1 MVPSTVIFL
10 VTSCRIFSHTLLQ
23 RDVNDPPRRNNR
35 NANQQRRF
43 LLRRGFHRERT
54 FLARVCS
61 REVSHFPRASRR
73 CCRKSGSRNR
83 MAKARAQAIAGDAS
97 LIVAD
102 AW

>member
-1 MVPSTVIFL
+1 MVPSTVISL
-10 VTSCRIFSHTLLQ
+10 VSSCRILSHTLLQ

-43 LLRRGFHRERT
+43 LLRRGFHSERT

-61 REVSHFPRASRR
+61 RGFLISLARGVAGRVARAD
-73 CCRKSGSRNR
+73 R

-102 AW
+102 ACLT